1 MKTIYSGNDSHVQA
15 LPHSTCYTNENGD
28 SVIEIQIAARP
39 QLRVFINDSGEEVT
53 ELVLQDL
60 PQQDSLSVGTVV
72 TSTGN
77 TVAIPGSSNLLD
89 TSGFEVPPVY
99 PEKEMAIVGNITTPN
114 LSAIPNNSM
123 QKEKVIEA
131 FRNVPETTPLVAKM
145 TNSYLLDDSLMDCP
159 PCG

>member
-1 MKTIYSGNDSHVQA
+1 MKTIDSGNDSHVQA

-39 QLRVFINDSGEEVT
+39 PPRVFINDSGGEVT

-60 PQQDSLSVGTVV
+60 PQQDSLSLGTVV

-77 TVAIPGSSNLLD
+77 TVAIPGSSNLPD

-99 PEKEMAIVGNITTPN
+99 PEEMAIVANITTPN

-123 QKEKVIEA
+123 
-131 FRNVPETTPLVAKM
+131 
-145 TNSYLLDDSLMDCP
+145 
-159 PCG
+159 